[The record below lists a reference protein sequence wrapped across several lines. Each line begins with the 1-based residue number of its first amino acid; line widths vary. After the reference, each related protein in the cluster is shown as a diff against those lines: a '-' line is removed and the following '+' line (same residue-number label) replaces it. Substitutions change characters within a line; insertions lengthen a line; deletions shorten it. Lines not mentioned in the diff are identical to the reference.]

1 MPILSTIIFIPL
13 VGVAII
19 MMMPKQLVKPIQYVG
34 VIFSGISFVLSWKL
48 LGSFDGQSTAMQFAE
63 RYEWIP
69 EMGMTYTL
77 GVDGLSFPMVLLTS
91 LLALAS
97 MIVAMSITDR
107 AKGFFAWF
115 LLLETALLGVFMAQD
130 WFLFYM
136 FWEITLIPMFFLIGI
151 WGGKG
156 RGIAS
161 MSFFLYTL
169 AGSVFML
176 LGIIAAYLNTPEHT
190 FDMTKMVEANTDW
203 SREFQIFGFVAFF
216 LGMAVKVPVFPLHGW
231 LPLAHVE
238 APVPISMMLS
248 GVLLKMGGYGLIR
261 AATLFPLGIEWAA
274 KFLWIL
280 AAISIVYGALMA
292 WLQTDLK
299 AMVAYSSISHMG
311 FVVMG
316 ISGLNLTGFSGAVF
330 QMFAH
335 GLVTGALFLLVGV
348 IYERTHTRE
357 STDFGG
363 LSKVVPIYA
372 GMMSL
377 AFLASMGLPGMAGFI
392 GEFHALLGAFER
404 WGLWVIL
411 ATVGI
416 LITAAYSLRCIGQM
430 FMGEFNT
437 RWEGLN
443 DMSSREL
450 IALAPLAILIIGLG
464 IFPGLGL
471 ALIAP
476 TLTQIV
482 AVFK

>member
-1 MPILSTIIFIPL
+1 MPILSTIIWLPLASVLAILLIPKHQVRL
-13 VGVAII
+13 
-19 MMMPKQLVKPIQYVG
+19 IQYIAILCTLG
-34 VIFSGISFVLSWKL
+34 SLVLSWGL
-48 LGSFDGQSTAMQFAE
+48 LASFDGGSAELQFVENYA
-63 RYEWIP
+63 WIP
-69 EMGMTYTL
+69 EMGMSYSL
-77 GVDGLSFPMVLLTS
+77 GVDGLSLPMVLLTT
-91 LLALAS
+91 LLALVS
-97 MIVAMSITDR
+97 LIVAINITDR

-115 LLLETALLGVFMAQD
+115 MLLEFALLGVFMAQD

-156 RGIAS
+156 RGVAS

-176 LGIIAAYLNTPEHT
+176 LGIIAAYLSTPDHSFNMLE
-190 FDMTKMVEANTDW
+190 MVKANEGW
-203 SREFQIFGFVAFF
+203 SREFQILGFVAFF

-261 AATLFPLGIEWAA
+261 AAGLFPMGVEWAA

-292 WLQTDLK
+292 WRQTDLK

-348 IYERTHTRE
+348 IYDRTHTRE
-357 STDFGG
+357 TTDFGG
-363 LSKVVPIYA
+363 LSQAVPIYA

-377 AFLASMGLPGMAGFI
+377 AFMASMGLPGMAGFI
-392 GEFHALLGAFER
+392 GEFHTLLGAFER
-404 WGLWVIL
+404 WGLWVIV
-411 ATVGI
+411 ATLGI
-416 LITAAYSLRCIGQM
+416 LITAAYSLRAIGQM
-430 FMGEFNT
+430 FMGEFNV
-437 RWEGLN
+437 RWEGLR
-443 DMSSREL
+443 DMNMREL
-450 IALAPLAILIIGLG
+450 IAVAPLAILMVGLG
-464 IFPGLGL
+464 IFPGIVLT
-471 ALIAP
+471 LINP
-476 TLTQIV
+476 TLIQILN
-482 AVFK
+482 VFK

>member
-1 MPILSTIIFIPL
+1 MPILSAIIWMPL

-19 MMMPKQLVKPIQYVG
+19 LLMPKQLVKPIQSVG

-48 LGSFDGQSTAMQFAE
+48 LWSFDGQSTGMQFAE
-63 RYEWIP
+63 RYAWIP
-69 EMGMTYTL
+69 EMGMTYSL
-77 GVDGLSFPMVLLTS
+77 GLDGLSFPMVLLTS
-91 LLALAS
+91 LLSLVS

-107 AKGFFAWF
+107 VKGFFAWF
-115 LLLETALLGVFMAQD
+115 LLLESALLGVFMAQD

-156 RGIAS
+156 RGLAS

-176 LGIIAAYLNTPEHT
+176 LGIIAAYLSTPEHT
-190 FDMTKMVEANTDW
+190 FDMLEMVEANTGW

-248 GVLLKMGGYGLIR
+248 GVLLKMGAYGLIR
-261 AATLFPLGIEWAA
+261 AALLFPMGIEWAA

-280 AAISIVYGALMA
+280 AALSIVYGALMA

-335 GLVTGALFLLVGV
+335 GLITGALFLLVGV

-363 LSKVVPIYA
+363 LSQVVPIYA

-411 ATVGI
+411 ATLGI
-416 LITAAYSLRCIGQM
+416 LITAAYSLRAIGQM

-443 DMSSREL
+443 DMSPREL
-450 IALAPLAILIIGLG
+450 IALSPLAILIIGLG
-464 IFPGLGL
+464 IFPGFGL
-471 ALIAP
+471 ALIHP
-476 TLTQIV
+476 TLAHIV
-482 AVFK
+482 AAFK

>member
-1 MPILSTIIFIPL
+1 MPILSTIMWIPL

-19 MMMPKQLVKPIQYVG
+19 LLMPKQLVKPIQFVAL
-34 VIFSGISFVLSWKL
+34 IFSGISFVLSWKL
-48 LGSFDGQSTAMQFAE
+48 LGSFDGQSIDLQFGEQYA
-63 RYEWIP
+63 WIP

-77 GVDGLSFPMVLLTS
+77 GVDGLSFPMVLLTT
-91 LLALAS
+91 LLALVS
-97 MIVAMSITDR
+97 LIVAMNITDR

-115 LLLETALLGVFMAQD
+115 LLLEFALLGVFMAQD

-169 AGSVFML
+169 GGSVFML
-176 LGIIAAYLNTPEHT
+176 LGIIAAYLSTPEHT
-190 FDMTKMVEANTDW
+190 FNMLEMVEANVGW

-238 APVPISMMLS
+238 APVPISMILS
-248 GVLLKMGGYGLIR
+248 GILLKMGGYGLIR
-261 AATLFPLGIEWAA
+261 AAGLFPMGIEWAA

-348 IYERTHTRE
+348 IYDRTHTRE
-357 STDFGG
+357 ATDFGG
-363 LSKVVPIYA
+363 LSQVVPIYA

-404 WGLWVIL
+404 WGLWVIV
-411 ATVGI
+411 ATLGI
-416 LITAAYSLRCIGQM
+416 LITAAYSLRAIGQM
-430 FMGEFNT
+430 FMGEFNV
-437 RWEGLN
+437 RWKGLG
-443 DMSSREL
+443 DMSAREL
-450 IALAPLAILIIGLG
+450 IALSPLAILIVGLG

-471 ALIAP
+471 SLIHP
-476 TLTQIV
+476 TLAHIV
-482 AVFK
+482 DVFK